1 MEKSIK
7 ILLAIIALIVFITA
21 IVLGIYFG
29 IYYDDSDKTT
39 HLSPTNSGSNSKS
52 VVSGSKSTVISSKST
67 VIISKS
73 NSTGVGSGSNSTDVG
88 SGSNSTGVGSGS
100 NSTGV
105 GSTTSG
111 SSSNSTGVG
120 STTSGSSNIT
130 NPVIPKPLICNI
142 PKDTPPYTL
151 GNRKSHYLDGHTVD
165 CENKPLNRFQFGTLP
180 GDNAKYTYTCCDN
193 TGGSYQQTPIDKET
207 QPNEDGGGNMDYLD
221 KHNVDCGTDSVI
233 SKFALNRPSGNSIKY
248 KYTCLKS
255 VKPLTCR
262 DITTPLNL
270 KGDNA
275 TIEYLDR
282 HNLSCNTD
290 EAIGRFQYIRGDNG
304 TKIAYSYRCCK

>member
-1 MEKSIK
+1 MKKSI
-7 ILLAIIALIVFITA
+7 IIVLAVIALCVSITA
-21 IVLGIYFG
+21 IVLGIYYG

-39 HLSPTNSGSNSKS
+39 HLSPTKSGSNSKS

-88 SGSNSTGVGSGS
+88 SNSTDVGSGS

-120 STTSGSSNIT
+120 STTSNIT
-130 NPVIPKPLICNI
+130 NPVIPAPLICNI

-151 GNRKSHYLDGHTVD
+151 GNRKSYYLDGHIVN
-165 CENKPLNRFQFGTLP
+165 CENKPLNMFQFGTLP
-180 GDNAKYTYTCCDN
+180 DNKAKYTYTCCDN
-193 TGGSYQQTPIDKET
+193 TGGSYEQTPTYKQTDYKD
-207 QPNEDGGGNMDYLD
+207 DGGGNMDYLD
-221 KHNVDCGTDSVI
+221 QHNVDCGTDSVI
-233 SKFALNRPSGNSIKY
+233 SKFALNRALWGGKIGYN
-248 KYTCLKS
+248 YTCLKS
-255 VKPLTCR
+255 TKPLTCR
-262 DITTPLNL
+262 DLRTNFDE
-270 KGDNA
+270 KGADA

-282 HNLSCNTD
+282 QKVYCDPD
-290 EAIGRFQYIRGDNG
+290 EAISRFQYVRGENG
-304 TKIAYSYRCCK
+304 KKIAYEYRCCK